1 MTATAKVM
9 QDGFA
14 RASGG
19 QGSLVDAVRAA
30 QQGTMPDLKA
40 LGLAT
45 TERSS

>member
-1 MTATAKVM
+1 MTATGKVM

-19 QGSLVDAVRAA
+19 KGSLLSSIEAA
-30 QQGTMPDLKA
+30 QKGTMPDLRA

-45 TERSS
+45 SERST